1 LWIVKLILVAVVEGD
16 GLMLQCGCSDVHF
29 LYVKLCR
36 ATLMR
41 RSRST
46 RDRERK
52 DRIKVDLDEIRS
64 LLPTCAT
71 DKKMVSLSFL
81 MEKVGE
87 MPLSNSSCST
97 LQKCNYCMDCKLCSF
112 NSVVI
117 TLICHLWMSVLYY
130 VPNS

>member
-1 LWIVKLILVAVVEGD
+1 
-16 GLMLQCGCSDVHF
+16 
-29 LYVKLCR
+29 
-36 ATLMR
+36 MR

-87 MPLSNSSCST
+87 MSLSISSCCT
-97 LQKCNYCMDCKLCSF
+97 LQKCNYGMDC
-112 NSVVI
+112 NYVV
-117 TLICHLWMSVLYY
+117 LIQL
-130 VPNS
+130 